1 MMRSKL
7 WFIFVVLAVLL
18 IFSEVDL
25 QAFVTH
31 QDVTVASSPNPV
43 GSGARAVGMGGAF
56 IAVADDATAASW
68 NPAGLVQLERPEL
81 SIVGAYVSRSA
92 DYSSSS
98 DPVVNNSTETDQSDL
113 NYFSA
118 TYPFS
123 FLNRNMVVSINYQRL
138 YDFKFNVHYR
148 FERIEQLSF
157 PFESLTR
164 SQDIDYSQ
172 DGNLGPLG
180 LAYAVEITPRL
191 SFGLTLNIWRD
202 DLLGRQNG
210 WEETYRAHIED
221 VLRDVF
227 GGITINTMDVHLVD
241 EYYDFS
247 GENANFGMLW
257 DMNKYLTIGAV
268 IKIPFTATI
277 RHRHTRADLP
287 SENYEEEVK
296 LRMPTSYGI
305 GIACRFSDEFTVDL
319 DVYRTD
325 WSDYTLTDGQGNEFS
340 PINGRPK
347 SESNIKD
354 TTQVRIGGEYLFIQ
368 EKRNLVVPLRAG
380 FFYDPEPGDGK
391 VENFYGFTIGSGIG
405 YKRFIFDMAYQLRWG
420 HNVDASNVVNT
431 TSADAKADVTQH
443 LILASV
449 IYHF

>member
-7 WFIFVVLAVLL
+7 WILFLVLAVPL
-18 IFSEVDL
+18 IFSEADL
-25 QAFVTH
+25 HAFIIY
-31 QDVTVASSPNPV
+31 QDISIASSPNPV

-81 SIVGAYVSRSA
+81 SIVGDYVSRSA
-92 DYSSSS
+92 DYSSLSHPEIS
-98 DPVVNNSTETDQSDL
+98 NSTETDEYNL
-113 NYFSA
+113 NYVSA
-118 TYPFS
+118 SYPFS
-123 FLNRNMVVSINYQRL
+123 YLNRNMVVSINYQKL
-138 YDFKFNVHYR
+138 YDFKFDVHYR
-148 FERIEQLSF
+148 FERTEQLSF

-202 DLLGRQNG
+202 ELLGRQNG

-221 VLRDVF
+221 VVRDVF
-227 GGITINTMDVHLVD
+227 GGITINTMDAHLAD
-241 EYYDFS
+241 EYSDFS
-247 GENANFGMLW
+247 GENANFGVLW

-268 IKIPFTATI
+268 IKTPFTAII

-287 SENYEEEVK
+287 SENFEEEVK
-296 LRMPTSYGI
+296 LKMPMSYGI
-305 GIACRFSDEFTVDL
+305 GIAYRFSDEFTVDL
-319 DVYRTD
+319 DAYRTE
-325 WSDYTLTDGQGNEFS
+325 WSKYTLTDGQGNEFD
-340 PINGRPK
+340 PITGRPK
-347 SESNIKD
+347 SESNVKD

-368 EKRNLVVPLRAG
+368 EEKNLVVPLRAG
-380 FFYDPEPGDGK
+380 FYYDPEPADGK
-391 VENFYGFTIGSGIG
+391 VEDFYGISVGSGIG
-405 YKRFIFDMAYQLRWG
+405 YKEFIFDMAYQLRWG
-420 HNVDASNVVNT
+420 HQVDSGNLIANS
-431 TSADAKADVTQH
+431 KADVTQH